1 MKDLSKI
8 FYETINNKEFKE
20 IIKKYNLKVNSS
32 NIQIKRCVISMEYN
46 PSHIFIIYSN
56 GYVRENIYDKR
67 FGGSW
72 SWNQTVLYSPEK
84 NWDIENLTSKMMISL
99 IKKVELKIE
108 NRNEVLRKRII
119 KMSKNPKLALDIIF
133 DREVKLSSRDPLN
146 NLYDYYLYN

>member
-8 FYETINNKEFKE
+8 FYETINDKEFKR

-32 NIQIKRCVISMEYN
+32 NIQIKRCVVSMEYN
-46 PSHIFIIYSN
+46 PSHIFIIYGN

-67 FGGSW
+67 FTGLW

-84 NWDIENLTSKMMISL
+84 NWDIENLTSEMMVSL

-119 KMSKNPKLALDIIF
+119 KMSKNPKLAFDIIF
-133 DREVKLSSRDPLN
+133 DREIELNTRDPIN
-146 NLYDYYLYN
+146 NLYDYY

>member
-1 MKDLSKI
+1 
-8 FYETINNKEFKE
+8 
-20 IIKKYNLKVNSS
+20 
-32 NIQIKRCVISMEYN
+32 
-46 PSHIFIIYSN
+46 
-56 GYVRENIYDKR
+56 
-67 FGGSW
+67 
-72 SWNQTVLYSPEK
+72 
-84 NWDIENLTSKMMISL
+84 MISL